1 MMSRVI
7 TVSIISK
14 QICKKR
20 QKQIW
25 INSTFIVEKRVTES
39 LIEALWLSHGAL
51 DVERSD
57 ILPVLLQQRHQE
69 IHRQVDVVDQL
80 ILGHLDVTNGN
91 SQTQNLKT
99 ISKTRVGNRLPI

>member
-1 MMSRVI
+1 M
-7 TVSIISK
+7 
-14 QICKKR
+14 
-20 QKQIW
+20 
-25 INSTFIVEKRVTES
+25 TES

-91 SQTQNLKT
+91 SQTQNLRT
-99 ISKTRVGNRLPI
+99 ISKITITHRHPLYILCIIVS